1 VKQAERDSGAR
12 KRTTIPD
19 PAAPARTGLNRRDFT
34 ADASRLNTR
43 WCGDITYIPTGEG
56 WLYLAENHGVILS
69 HGRTGQC
76 WDNALA
82 ESFFSAIKGEL
93 LDDHAWPDRTAARHA
108 VTGYI
113 AWYNGTR
120 LHSALGYRAPAE
132 YEAAARQNDHQVVA

>member
-1 VKQAERDSGAR
+1 MAGLIAGAESYSVAEPHTRPTR
-12 KRTTIPD
+12 D
-19 PAAPARTGLNRRDFT
+19 PAEPG
-34 ADASRLNTR
+34 
-43 WCGDITYIPTGEG
+43 CGDITYIPTGEG

-120 LHSALGYRAPAE
+120 LHLVS
-132 YEAAARQNDHQVVA
+132 V